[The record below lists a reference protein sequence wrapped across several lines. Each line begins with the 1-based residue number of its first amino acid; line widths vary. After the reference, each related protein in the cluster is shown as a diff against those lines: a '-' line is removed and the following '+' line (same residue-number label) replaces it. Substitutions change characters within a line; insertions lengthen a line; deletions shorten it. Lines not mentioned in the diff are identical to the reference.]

1 MSVLEGVKVKSVA
14 EKNYDVPYGRGEANK
29 RVGLLF
35 FTTVYVCVC
44 VCVCVKAGW
53 YPIDRTIHSL
63 SGRTTTSEVD
73 RMIQWCFLLFL
84 LE

>member
-44 VCVCVKAGW
+44 VCVCVKAG
-53 YPIDRTIHSL
+53 
-63 SGRTTTSEVD
+63 
-73 RMIQWCFLLFL
+73 
-84 LE
+84 